1 MIQPNHSHLRRLRQD
16 DGQYE
21 NAIKE
26 ATRLKKMALGKFQR
40 WSEGTRLQ
48 DLENESMKMVQ
59 RRSVGQL
66 HRRFNVA
73 KRQNEGAE
81 AAALRLC
88 QELDLLF
95 RSADEVN
102 DDKEPRLVATAA
114 EGSVWAIELLLAA
127 GCSVD
132 SRSDVGWTALHWASA
147 LGHVDSVEALLAAGA
162 DAHSITQE
170 GSTCLACAGE
180 AGHADVVKLLVGR
193 FGKELVM
200 MANKNGWSCLLIA
213 SQNGHVEC
221 VRALIEAG
229 GKELV
234 MMANHNGVSSLLI
247 ASENGHVE
255 CVRALIEAGGREI
268 LHQRD
273 TTLGWTP
280 VHNAVYGE
288 HAPLLELMDG
298 AFDVEEA
305 RRDIEALLAQD
316 LAIFR
321 GVPQDALV
329 NVRANEV
336 DFRSGF
342 CTVRSR
348 GVCRAGARCYFEVT
362 ILRQDDSPQF
372 GFAAESFQRVRGP
385 TGDGVGDDAHSWGV
399 DGVRHLLWH
408 DGNASREIS
417 WQVQALSALPVVP
430 RPCARAIRMTR

>member
-1 MIQPNHSHLRRLRQD
+1 
-16 DGQYE
+16 
-21 NAIKE
+21 
-26 ATRLKKMALGKFQR
+26 
-40 WSEGTRLQ
+40 
-48 DLENESMKMVQ
+48 
-59 RRSVGQL
+59 
-66 HRRFNVA
+66 
-73 KRQNEGAE
+73 
-81 AAALRLC
+81 
-88 QELDLLF
+88 
-95 RSADEVN
+95 
-102 DDKEPRLVATAA
+102 
-114 EGSVWAIELLLAA
+114 
-127 GCSVD
+127 
-132 SRSDVGWTALHWASA
+132 
-147 LGHVDSVEALLAAGA
+147 
-162 DAHSITQE
+162 
-170 GSTCLACAGE
+170 
-180 AGHADVVKLLVGR
+180 
-193 FGKELVM
+193 M
-200 MANKNGWSCLLIA
+200 MARNSDGWSCLLIA

-234 MMANHNGVSSLLI
+234 MRANKNGVSCLLI
-247 ASENGHVE
+247 ASQNGHVE

-372 GFAAESFQRVRGP
+372 GFAAESFQRVRGSSN
-385 TGDGVGDDAHSWGV
+385 DGVGDDTCSWGV
-399 DGVRHLLWH
+399 DGVRNLLWH
-408 DGNASREIS
+408 NGRVSTYISTYIS
-417 WQVQALSALPVVP
+417 WKVQAHAASNGRLRQCARLPRARRTPHARTERRKRQPGRRRALTRSAARGRKAMWSGWRATSARRVARRPLRPAAYPSDGSSALASKSLSPAPSRTLTRAVRCAASSQGQIFMSVNGRYRGVVFEREGGFEEAMHAGNP
-430 RPCARAIRMTR
+430 RSVGLSQSRPPLRGMKVRL